1 MVTLSAAVKEH
12 IERCIAGLDGPGYA
26 IDEEAR
32 SHGAIALMGAIGA
45 IWALRPDGTFWQFDA
60 DFELALSPLPKEQET
75 IALAY
80 GARRHSWLSEALP
93 NRPAVATTCQ
103 SCQGRASFPATVGEV
118 MCPSCSGLG
127 WVVA

>member
-1 MVTLSAAVKEH
+1 MVTLSATVKQH
-12 IERCIAGLDGPGYA
+12 IERCIAGLEGPGFA

-32 SHGAIALMGAIGA
+32 SHGAIALMGTIGV
-45 IWALRPDGTFWQFDA
+45 IWGLRSDGTFWQFDE
-60 DFELALSPLPKEQET
+60 DFGLAFAPLPQEQET

-80 GARRHSWLSEALP
+80 GAKRHSWLREALP
-93 NRPAVATTCQ
+93 VRPAAAIACQ
-103 SCQGRASFPATVGEV
+103 SCQGRASFPIDVGER